1 MRKAWERQVDMS
13 ELTQAPPAG
22 ATGGP
27 AQAPEH
33 APFPAGETPADGRRR
48 RDSVQSV
55 DRALALIDALAGS
68 TGSLQLT
75 ELAERTQLNV
85 STGHHLLAT
94 LVKWGYV
101 ARAPGRRYALGARG
115 LHLAQSFLKQVDLP
129 RRAQPHVER
138 ISEETGETVHLA
150 VLQGDVVVTL
160 LKREGRHAVRVDTG
174 ALGATDAAHATALGK
189 AMLAWLPEHEI
200 RRILSARGMA
210 RYTPNT
216 ITGLDPLIEELRL
229 VRRHSHAVEREE
241 HQPGVTGVGAAI
253 RNHLG
258 AVVGAISVS
267 APTLRASET
276 HVARMRESVMA
287 AARALS
293 AEFGEPGGHAAA
305 LEGSVRS

>member
-1 MRKAWERQVDMS
+1 MS
-13 ELTQAPPAG
+13 ELTQGHAPPPG
-22 ATGGP
+22 AVGNGADAP
-27 AQAPEH
+27 AL
-33 APFPAGETPADGRRR
+33 APFRAEGPPADSRRR

-150 VLQGDVVVTL
+150 VLQGDAVVTL

-174 ALGATDAAHATALGK
+174 MVGSADAAHATALGK

-200 RRILSARGMA
+200 RRIVSARGMV
-210 RYTPNT
+210 RFTPHT
-216 ITGLDPLIEELRL
+216 ITDADALIEELRL

-241 HQPGVTGVGAAI
+241 HQPGVTGIGAAI

-267 APTLRASET
+267 APTLRASEA
-276 HVARMRESVMA
+276 HVGRMRDSVMA

-293 AEFGEPGGHAAA
+293 AEFGEQGTQAVA
-305 LEGSVRS
+305 LEGPGRA

>member
-1 MRKAWERQVDMS
+1 MT
-13 ELTQAPPAG
+13 ELTQGHAPP
-22 ATGGP
+22 TGVSGDG

-33 APFPAGETPADGRRR
+33 SPFSAGEMSADGRRR

-55 DRALALIDALAGS
+55 DRALALIDALAGC

-129 RRAQPHVER
+129 RRAQPYVER

-150 VLQGDVVVTL
+150 VLQGDAVVTL

-174 ALGATDAAHATALGK
+174 ALGAADAAHATALGK

-200 RRILSARGMA
+200 RRILATRGMP
-210 RYTPNT
+210 RFTPST
-216 ITGLDPLIEELRL
+216 ITDLGTLIEELRL
-229 VRRHSHAVEREE
+229 VRRHSHAMEREE

-258 AVVGAISVS
+258 AVVGAVSVS
-267 APTLRASET
+267 APTLRASEA
-276 HVARMRESVMA
+276 HLVGMRDSVTA
-287 AARALS
+287 AARGLS
-293 AEFGEPGGHAAA
+293 AEFGDQGGQTSAP
-305 LEGSVRS
+305 EGAGRS

>member
-1 MRKAWERQVDMS
+1 MS
-13 ELTQAPPAG
+13 GLSQGHTSPQGIVGNGGE
-22 ATGGP
+22 TGGP
-27 AQAPEH
+27 FSQAD
-33 APFPAGETPADGRRR
+33 AGVAADGKRR

-68 TGSLQLT
+68 SGSLQLT
-75 ELAERTQLNV
+75 ELAERTQLNI

-129 RRAQPHVER
+129 RRAQPHLER

-150 VLQGDVVVTL
+150 VLQGDAVVTL
-160 LKREGRHAVRVDTG
+160 LKREGRYPVRVDTG
-174 ALGATDAAHATALGK
+174 SLVAADAAHATALGK

-200 RRILSARGMA
+200 RRIIALRGMA
-210 RYTPNT
+210 KFTVHT
-216 ITGLDPLIEELRL
+216 IASVDAMIEELRL
-229 VRRHSHAVEREE
+229 VRRHGHAVEREE

-258 AVVGAISVS
+258 AVVGALSVS
-267 APTLRASET
+267 APSQRASEAHLSRMRDSVT
-276 HVARMRESVMA
+276 TAARM
-287 AARALS
+287 LS
-293 AEFGEPGGHAAA
+293 GEFGEEQGAQAA
-305 LEGSVRS
+305 LPEGTGRS

>member
-1 MRKAWERQVDMS
+1 MS
-13 ELTQAPPAG
+13 ELTQGHASPQGTNGSSAEVPAG
-22 ATGGP
+22 
-27 AQAPEH
+27 
-33 APFPAGETPADGRRR
+33 APFPAVEPAADGRRR

-129 RRAQPHVER
+129 RRAQPHVEH

-150 VLQGDVVVTL
+150 VLQGDTVVTL

-174 ALGATDAAHATALGK
+174 TVGSTDAAHATALGK

-200 RRILSARGMA
+200 RRIVTARGMA
-210 RYTPNT
+210 KFTPNT
-216 ITGLDPLIEELRL
+216 IIDLDALIEELRL
-229 VRRHSHAVEREE
+229 VRRHSHANEREE
-241 HQPGVTGVGAAI
+241 HQPGVTGIGAAI

-267 APTLRASET
+267 APTLRANEAHLS
-276 HVARMRESVMA
+276 RMRDSVMA

-293 AEFGEPGGHAAA
+293 AEFGEQGAQATA